1 MNPPSRPLPS
11 PAARPFINSTRPAPR
26 PKPSASMYSNGSA
39 MLAAKTQLAGRWLA
53 WVASELYAL
62 TPSSYAQMVRREL
75 QRLSA

>member
-1 MNPPSRPLPS
+1 MCK
-11 PAARPFINSTRPAPR
+11 PAAPVEPLDTKSSRAAFHQQHQARAEAEAQR
-26 PKPSASMYSNGSA
+26 L
-39 MLAAKTQLAGRWLA
+39 LAAKTQLGGHWLA